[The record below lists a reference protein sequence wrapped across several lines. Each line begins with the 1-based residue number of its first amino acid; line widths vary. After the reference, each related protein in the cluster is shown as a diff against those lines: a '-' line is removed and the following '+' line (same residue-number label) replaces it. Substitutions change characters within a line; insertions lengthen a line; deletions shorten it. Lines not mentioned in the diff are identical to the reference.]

1 MPSNSK
7 EYQRS
12 YRTKNGHK
20 RKVVSV
26 AMSHD
31 DHRDIARFAK
41 DQGLSLSAILR
52 EATLHQYRNRQL
64 HDPSVAEDLK
74 ELRFLLSNFANNMNQ
89 TAHHSNRLKQVID
102 ENGVLQRFAELDQM
116 LCEFIET
123 RSKPAL

>member
-12 YRTKNGHK
+12 YRKETEHK

-26 AMSHD
+26 AMSMD

-41 DQGLSLSAILR
+41 DQGMSLSAILR
-52 EATLHQYRNRQL
+52 EATLHQYRNTQVQN
-64 HDPSVAEDLK
+64 PSVAENLK
-74 ELRFLLSNFANNMNQ
+74 ELRFLLANFANNMNQ

-116 LCEFIET
+116 LCDFVEA
-123 RSKPAL
+123 RSKPTP